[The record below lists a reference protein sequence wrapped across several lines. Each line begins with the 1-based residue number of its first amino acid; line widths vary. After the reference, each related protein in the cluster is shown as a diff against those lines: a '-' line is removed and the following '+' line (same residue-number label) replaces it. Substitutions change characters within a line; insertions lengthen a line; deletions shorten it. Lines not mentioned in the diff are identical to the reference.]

1 MTSQSAEPNR
11 WPWRRIAA
19 AIIVLGPCLFGFG
32 GKFWEL
38 VQIVRGDV
46 EGVFA
51 LTPIA
56 NYLLASFGFLLLCL
70 WGASQGVFHD
80 LEAPKYVMLER
91 EKLLNE
97 LQGSSIR
104 DGRSNNA

>member
-1 MTSQSAEPNR
+1 MTTQPPEHDR
-11 WPWRRIAA
+11 WPWRRMAA
-19 AIIVLGPCLFGFG
+19 ALIVLGPCLFGFG

-46 EGVFA
+46 EGIFA

-97 LQGSSIR
+97 LNDKIG
-104 DGRSNNA
+104 